1 VALIVDWLFASMVKD
16 VHIPVPEVHSQ
27 FGRVLPHSGLL
38 SPIGLPLVRRV
49 LFPEFVILVDL
60 GLSGYFVVLLAS
72 KKCWLRKLNGSCRPM
87 SLQWRPSMLTL
98 LGNVGDIAGTS

>member
-1 VALIVDWLFASMVKD
+1 MVKD

-27 FGRVLPHSGLL
+27 LRRVLPHSGLL

-60 GLSGYFVVLLAS
+60 GLS
-72 KKCWLRKLNGSCRPM
+72 R
-87 SLQWRPSMLTL
+87 
-98 LGNVGDIAGTS
+98 